1 MGCEEVR
8 TDGTNESR
16 LKGGQRIE
24 SSILTLIFK
33 EVELTAWPEFGGN
46 ALYDL
51 CWPILFIARLSY
63 GT

>member
-16 LKGGQRIE
+16 LKGEQRIG

-33 EVELTAWPEFGGN
+33 EVELTAWPEFGGM
-46 ALYDL
+46 L
-51 CWPILFIARLSY
+51 CIIYVGPSY
-63 GT
+63 L